1 MSIDAGR
8 LIDRVHSPLGQ
19 RLLQSL
25 MYLGLAGIALE
36 LALIALQP
44 SLGLRVLWFATIPLA
59 PMIILVAPNLWVS
72 VCPLSTFETLPHRIF
87 GQPKRRLPAALTERL
102 QAFGWVLMFVGVPSR
117 HLVFNVVG
125 LATFAT
131 ALAIC
136 GLALVV
142 GVSFMS
148 LSGWCVGA
156 CPIRPIEVLY
166 GQYAIERNRPEKCTT
181 CTGCIASCHR
191 VMPERSHGELHRSR
205 LTANLA
211 MGFPGFVAAYFLL
224 DLLGLCNT
232 EHQFLAG
239 TAPVVANWGSQVA
252 MVYGVMGAG
261 FAASW
266 AVFRLLQPRLRDDAQ
281 LYRRVALAA
290 FSAYYLGVTPEIRE
304 AWNMPAW
311 SVPAM
316 LSLPAAALIAAV
328 WNRRTTRALP
338 VLGG

>member
-1 MSIDAGR
+1 MSSDAAR
-8 LIDRVHSPLGQ
+8 FADRVHSPVGQ

-25 MYLGLAGIALE
+25 MYLGLAAIGVE

-44 SLGLRVLWFATIPLA
+44 AIGLRVLWFATIPLA

-87 GQPKRRLPAALTERL
+87 GQPKRRLPAGLTERL
-102 QAFGWVLMFVGVPSR
+102 QVFGWVLMLVGVPSR

-125 LATFAT
+125 LATFFT

-156 CPIRPIEVLY
+156 CPIRPIEILY
-166 GQYAIERNRPEKCTT
+166 GQFAVEKNRPEKCTT
-181 CTGCIASCHR
+181 CTGCISSCHR
-191 VMPERSHGELHRSR
+191 VAPERSHAELHRSP

-224 DLLGLCNT
+224 DLAGWCNT

-239 TAPVVANWGSQVA
+239 AAPVVDSWVA
-252 MVYGVMGAG
+252 QTALVYGVMASG
-261 FAASW
+261 FAISW
-266 AVFRLLQPRLRDDAQ
+266 AVFRLLQPRLRDDAR
-281 LYRRVALAA
+281 LYRAVALAA

-304 AWNMPAW
+304 AWSMPAW
-311 SVPAM
+311 AVPVM
-316 LSLPAAALIAAV
+316 LSLPALAVVAAMRGQR
-328 WNRRTTRALP
+328 NSRALT
-338 VLGG
+338 VIG